1 MRREQLAG
9 LCVLLLLAAGIG
21 FAGSRRLSEAAE
33 RLSGE
38 KEYEALLASTP
49 LAEIEGETVSP
60 DGRFEIRTTGK
71 SSLYVSG
78 VVVPQSLQV
87 VDRKSGEVLWEGE
100 GMVWQSVLWSPES
113 GYLAL
118 ARSAR
123 TWCSVAV
130 METERWTE
138 WEFTLPDGDAIPEYV
153 FLPHETWGQWRSE
166 HRLDLSVGQGG
177 DGEEPSYYSCAIVT
191 EEDGRVSGTTSEQTE
206 GSAEF

>member
-9 LCVLLLLAAGIG
+9 LCVLLLLAVGTG

-33 RLSGE
+33 RLAVE
-38 KEYEALLASTP
+38 EEYETLLAATP

-71 SSLYVSG
+71 SEIYVSG
-78 VVVPQSLQV
+78 VVVPRSLQV

-100 GMVWQSVLWSPES
+100 GMVWQSARWSPEG

-123 TWCSVAV
+123 TWCFVTV

-138 WEFTLPDGDAIPEYV
+138 WEFTLPDGGAIPEYV

-166 HRLDLSVGQGG
+166 NCLDLTVGRGG
-177 DGEEPSYYSCAIVT
+177 DGEEPADYSCAIVT
-191 EEDGRVSGTTSEQTE
+191 EEDGRVSGTTRERTE
-206 GSAEF
+206 DSAGF